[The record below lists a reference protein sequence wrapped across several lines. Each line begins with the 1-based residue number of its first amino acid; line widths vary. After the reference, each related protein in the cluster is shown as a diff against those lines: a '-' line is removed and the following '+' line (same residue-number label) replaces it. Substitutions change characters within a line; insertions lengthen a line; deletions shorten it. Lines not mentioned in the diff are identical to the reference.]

1 MYIMA
6 TSSSQ
11 LNTKVGHHTRTTLEP
26 HSLEP
31 MEQGV
36 RVGIIARLAR
46 IVGAQRHAADT
57 RDLFSWDIG
66 KPLAT
71 ELHPEILV
79 KPAAI
84 HSTAM
89 RLWHG
94 RLHVY

>member
-1 MYIMA
+1 
-6 TSSSQ
+6 
-11 LNTKVGHHTRTTLEP
+11 
-26 HSLEP
+26 

-36 RVGIIARLAR
+36 GIHIVARLAR

-57 RDLFSWDIG
+57 RGLFSWDIG

-71 ELHPEILV
+71 ELHPEIFV

-84 HSTAM
+84 HSTDLQL
-89 RLWHG
+89 RRG